1 MAGTE
6 VPTSAPPGEREN
18 EVRPPGSRRSRGRT
32 RALAN
37 GLGQVVLRVA
47 VPVVGLGLWEL
58 AGQKKWLAGG
68 LFPPVSSSIGALYDF
83 ILGGSSD
90 PTPYSGKWLA
100 NVGASAVR
108 ILAGYAI
115 GSALAVFLG
124 LAAGYFVVVR
134 KAIDPTINA
143 LRPISIM
150 AWIPLAL
157 IIFGIGNKPAIF
169 LTALATFYPVY
180 ISTILGARFT
190 DAKLIRAAQMLG
202 CSRRQILFRV
212 TLPATLPSIASG
224 MRVALA
230 LAWTTVVVAEILGAK
245 SGIGYV
251 LIDSY
256 SQFRFDYVIAC
267 MITLGVL
274 GYGSDKIVGV
284 LFKWK
289 LRWAHL
295 SAEN

>member
-1 MAGTE
+1 MAETE
-6 VPTSAPPGEREN
+6 APPGTRQDATQT
-18 EVRPPGSRRSRGRT
+18 VVSPQRRGRARST
-32 RALAN
+32 AN
-37 GLGQVVLRVA
+37 GLGQFLIRIA

-58 AGQKKWLAGG
+58 AGRQKWLAGG

-83 ILGGSSD
+83 IFGGSSD

-115 GSALAVFLG
+115 GSVLAVFLG
-124 LAAGYFVVVR
+124 LAAGYFVAVR

-180 ISTILGARFT
+180 VSTILGARFT
-190 DAKLIRAAQMLG
+190 DGKLIRAAQMLG
-202 CSRRQILFRV
+202 CSRRQVLFRV

-245 SGIGYV
+245 SGVGYV

-274 GYGSDKIVGV
+274 GYASDRIVGV
-284 LFKWK
+284 LFRWK